1 MKIFDSQPQALSNL
15 LTGQNSLRVWCL
27 HAELSEQSL
36 SPNGTPDHPDVNQHP
51 EAYSV
56 KVHDRSIVIEN
67 IE

>member
-36 SPNGTPDHPDVNQHP
+36 SPNGTPDHP